1 MMLIPKVIATKGRE
15 EIVLLLEAVCYC
27 RSTPP
32 IWMVIGCPSA
42 MPQEVE
48 SNVHASKATG
58 MQGEEQVIACVW
70 VVIACVGHDRQL
82 VISSFIHFMPPNAF
96 IVD

>member
-1 MMLIPKVIATKGRE
+1 MA
-15 EIVLLLEAVCYC
+15 
-27 RSTPP
+27 
-32 IWMVIGCPSA
+32 IGCPSA

-48 SNVHASKATG
+48 SNFHASKATG

-70 VVIACVGHDRQL
+70 VVIACVGHDRHL
-82 VISSFIHFMPPNAF
+82 FMPPNAF